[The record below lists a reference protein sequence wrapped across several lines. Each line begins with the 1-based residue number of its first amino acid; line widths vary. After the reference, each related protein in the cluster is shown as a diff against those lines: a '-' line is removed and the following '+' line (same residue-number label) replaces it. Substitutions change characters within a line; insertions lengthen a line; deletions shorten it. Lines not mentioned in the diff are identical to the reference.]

1 MKLIYIVSI
10 IKSYILRKHLQFI
23 RINDTMFKT
32 NNTVIKEVV
41 LLLTLKEIFALA
53 ESKKLSLFDEVPF

>member
-1 MKLIYIVSI
+1 MYLKFINTNDRI
-10 IKSYILRKHLQFI
+10 I
-23 RINDTMFKT
+23 RI

-53 ESKKLSLFDEVPF
+53 ESEKLSLFDEVPF

>member
-1 MKLIYIVSI
+1 MINDR
-10 IKSYILRKHLQFI
+10 ILRMI
-23 RINDTMFKT
+23 
-32 NNTVIKEVV
+32 NTVIKEVV

>member
-1 MKLIYIVSI
+1 MD
-10 IKSYILRKHLQFI
+10 
-23 RINDTMFKT
+23 INDTMFKI

-41 LLLTLKEIFALA
+41 LLLTLKEIFATA